1 MVYGLWFL
9 ISVWCIF
16 LVFYFAFGLS
26 VSGVCFFLV
35 GGIFEGIFV
44 GKGGSLKFVLLE

>member
-35 GGIFEGIFV
+35 WGNLCGEGRKFEVCFT
-44 GKGGSLKFVLLE
+44 